1 MLDRRNLFPY
11 WWQGRPEDL
20 PRDPNYRVRSDYLN
34 SNANVIASAIGIVLI
49 TGDLCTEGNI
59 HYGSSITTECR
70 LTLPDD
76 YTEVGDILMV
86 ADATRQWRIPAIAY
100 ENEIYFNDTH
110 LVAGSIGG
118 NDYNTIQNNLMMW
131 TLSKTKIIKTVTKN
145 EIVLGSFADGLH
157 ADDMQLSQSDATNLK
172 TKVELID
179 VEHESNGVHSVGI
192 IKNDT
197 LDKSDV
203 LASQGF
209 INRVKN
215 SDFVI
220 NDAASRDYWLDV
232 LTPVVTP
239 TSSACDVFPDFFC
252 QVATN
257 QLDEGIRQLLKEF
270 ETDQPVTC
278 VFWAKGNAG
287 GEQIKVRLD
296 TAVVSSSQQITLTTT
311 WTKYTIALT
320 PDSQCSFYVN
330 FLADTGSSITWMI
343 AKISVYMG
351 DVKIIPEPNPQ
362 NAVLDAVMT
371 KTFFAQTTVYGANQI
386 IAKWTL
392 ERACKILNAK
402 VYLITAVAGIGGD
415 LVVRLTDGITDY
427 DTTVVTT
434 SDEGEQTSDQE
445 YPASSNM
452 EVIIVGNANRNN
464 GVDLTIVFQY
474 RTV

>member
-1 MLDRRNLFPY
+1 MLDRRNMFPH

-20 PRDPNYRVRSDYLN
+20 PRDPNFRVRSDYLN
-34 SNANVIASAIGIVLI
+34 ANLRAVAEAIGVVLI
-49 TGDLCTEGNI
+49 TGDLCTEGNF
-59 HYGSSITTECR
+59 HYGTSTTTECR

-100 ENEIYFNDTH
+100 ENEIFFSDTH
-110 LVAGSIGG
+110 LIAGSSSG
-118 NDYNTIQNNLMMW
+118 NDYNTIQNNLIMW
-131 TLSKTKIIKTVTKN
+131 TLSKTKITKTVTKN
-145 EIVLGSFADGLH
+145 EIVLDSFPDGLH
-157 ADDMQLSQSDATNLK
+157 ADDMQLAEGDATNLK

-197 LDKSDV
+197 LDKADV
-203 LASQGF
+203 LSSQGF

-239 TSSACDVFPDFFC
+239 TSNPCDSFPDFFC
-252 QVATN
+252 QVDTN
-257 QLDEGIRQLLKEF
+257 QLDEGIRQLLKGF

-296 TAVVSSSQQITLTTT
+296 TAVVSSTQQITLTTT

-320 PDSQCSFYVN
+320 PDSQCVFYVN

-343 AKISVYMG
+343 AKVSVYMG
-351 DVKIIPEPNPQ
+351 DIKIIPEPNPQ

-371 KTFFAQTTVYGANQI
+371 KTFYAQTTIYTPDQI
-386 IAKWTL
+386 IAQWTL

-402 VYLITAVAGIGGD
+402 AYLITAVGGIGGD
-415 LVVRLTDGITDY
+415 LDVRLTDGVTDY
-427 DTTVVTT
+427 DTTVVTGNN
-434 SDEGEQTSDQE
+434 DGEQTADQE
-445 YPASSNM
+445 YPAGSTM
-452 EVIIVGNANRNN
+452 EVKIIGNGNRNN
-464 GVDLTIVFQY
+464 GLDLTIVFQY